1 MYNNIKNISQLFYY
15 LYENIFKPYFKEY
28 DNDIKCIDSNLLI
41 NYKELYSDYQC
52 PICISIPLFPVKCSK
67 TNIIMCKECREKSNT
82 CPFHCQNCEIID
94 LSKNEKNIIEK
105 FNF

>member
-52 PICISIPLFPVKCSK
+52 PICISIPLFP
-67 TNIIMCKECREKSNT
+67 E
-82 CPFHCQNCEIID
+82 
-94 LSKNEKNIIEK
+94 NEYN
-105 FNF
+105 NV